1 MNALILFLLIFAL
14 SAYAGI
20 FWHLLSHLLQKQPPR
35 RMASLSILLIGFL
48 LHGLVLLPHLMTP
61 FGLDL
66 NVFNILSLTGWLML
80 GFTLIFSTYRPILG
94 LNLLAIPVAS
104 LGLLAGVLLQAPYQ
118 PLRDAS
124 SGLEAHILLSLAAYC
139 LLLMAT
145 IQATLLNFQN
155 RELKHRSERRIWVA
169 LLPSLQSMETLL
181 FDMLLVGFGLL
192 TLALGFGVVAVDD
205 LFAQHLVHKT
215 VFSVLS
221 WLVFAALLFGHWQ
234 MGWRGQRAVRFTLWG
249 FGLLLV
255 GFVGSKLVLELLL
268 H

>member
-1 MNALILFLLIFAL
+1 MNALILFLVIFAL
-14 SAYAGI
+14 SAYASI
-20 FWHLLSHLLQKQPPR
+20 FWHLWSHLLNKQPPR

-48 LHGLVLLPHLMTP
+48 LHGIALLPHLMTP
-61 FGLDL
+61 LGLDL

-104 LGLLAGVLLQAPYQ
+104 LGLLAGVFLQAPYR

-139 LLLMAT
+139 LLLMAA
-145 IQATLLNFQN
+145 IQAVLLHFQN

-192 TLALGFGVVAVDD
+192 TLALGFGQWRLMTCWRSIWYTKPCLVCCRGWCLRCSCLVIGKWVGVAYAP
-205 LFAQHLVHKT
+205 FALPYGVLVCC
-215 VFSVLS
+215 
-221 WLVFAALLFGHWQ
+221 
-234 MGWRGQRAVRFTLWG
+234 
-249 FGLLLV
+249 
-255 GFVGSKLVLELLL
+255 
-268 H
+268 